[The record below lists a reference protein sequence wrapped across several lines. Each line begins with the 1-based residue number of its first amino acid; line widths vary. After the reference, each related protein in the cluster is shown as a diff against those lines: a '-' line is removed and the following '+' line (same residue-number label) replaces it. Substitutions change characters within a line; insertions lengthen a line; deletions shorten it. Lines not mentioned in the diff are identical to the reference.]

1 MPNEV
6 SIYEPRTMGRIVE
19 KLPPVR
25 TFFRDTFFRREETFN
40 TESVDVDFVKGT
52 RKVAPFVHRI
62 IGGKTVPNTGY
73 ETKTYKPPLV
83 APDKIT
89 TVDDLLKRRP
99 GESLV
104 SGRSPAERAVLKM
117 SDDFRELRDM
127 ISRREE
133 LMCVQSIF
141 TGKIPIIGE
150 GLNEVIDFGFTNTEV
165 ISAATKKWSN
175 AGSDPIGDLKRWHK
189 QVQKTGFTNC
199 NACVMAD
206 DVATVFVG
214 HEKVQK
220 VLDVRNYNL
229 AVIQPRQLPNGVTYV
244 GTIHELG
251 MDIYTYNEWYLD
263 DWTDPE
269 TPEEKPLVPNGMLA
283 MLSTN
288 ANYSMYYGAITLID
302 EGTKEFKTVEGKY
315 VPDTWVKR
323 KPARRFLQLQSAP
336 LSVPR
341 FGAVAYLDFLRNR
354 QDILFIKEHFK
365 GALRFIESKHALMPS
380 GEDRD

>member
-52 RKVAPFVHRI
+52 RKVAPYVHRI

-150 GLNEVIDFGFTNTEV
+150 GLNEVIDFGFTNTEI
-165 ISAATKKWSN
+165 ISTATKKWSN

-206 DVATVFVG
+206 DVATAFVG

-269 TPEEKPLVPNGMLA
+269 TPKEKPLVPDGMLA

-336 LSVPR
+336 LSVPHDVDSW
-341 FGAVAYLDFLRNR
+341 FTAKVL
-354 QDILFIKEHFK
+354 
-365 GALRFIESKHALMPS
+365 
-380 GEDRD
+380 

>member
-73 ETKTYKPPLV
+73 ETKTYKPPVV

-189 QVQKTGFTNC
+189 QVQKTGSTNC

-336 LSVPR
+336 LSVPHDVDSW
-341 FGAVAYLDFLRNR
+341 FTAKVL
-354 QDILFIKEHFK
+354 
-365 GALRFIESKHALMPS
+365 
-380 GEDRD
+380 

>member
-206 DVATVFVG
+206 DVATAFVR

-251 MDIYTYNEWYLD
+251 LDIYTYNEWYLD
-263 DWTDPE
+263 DWTNPA
-269 TPEEKPLVPNGMLA
+269 TPEEKPLVPDGMLA
-283 MLSTN
+283 LLSTN
-288 ANYSMYYGAITLID
+288 ANYSMYYGAITLIN
-302 EGTKEFKTVEGKY
+302 EETKEFTTVEGKY

-336 LSVPR
+336 LSVPHDVDSW
-341 FGAVAYLDFLRNR
+341 FTAKVL
-354 QDILFIKEHFK
+354 
-365 GALRFIESKHALMPS
+365 
-380 GEDRD
+380 

>member
-40 TESVDVDFVKGT
+40 TESVDVDVVKGT

-141 TGKIPIIGE
+141 TGQIPIIGE

-206 DVATVFVG
+206 DVATAFVG

-251 MDIYTYNEWYLD
+251 MDVYTYNEWYLD

-269 TPEEKPLVPNGMLA
+269 TPEEKPLVPDGMLA

-336 LSVPR
+336 LSVPHDVDSW
-341 FGAVAYLDFLRNR
+341 FTAKVL
-354 QDILFIKEHFK
+354 
-365 GALRFIESKHALMPS
+365 
-380 GEDRD
+380 

>member
-150 GLNEVIDFGFTNTEV
+150 GLNEVIDFGFTNTEI
-165 ISAATKKWSN
+165 ISTATKKWSN

-206 DVATVFVG
+206 DVATAFVG

-251 MDIYTYNEWYLD
+251 MDVYTYNEWYLD
-263 DWTDPE
+263 DWTNPE
-269 TPEEKPLVPNGMLA
+269 TPEEKPLVPDGMLA

-336 LSVPR
+336 LSVPHDVDSW
-341 FGAVAYLDFLRNR
+341 FTAKVL
-354 QDILFIKEHFK
+354 
-365 GALRFIESKHALMPS
+365 
-380 GEDRD
+380 

>member
-52 RKVAPFVHRI
+52 RKVAPYVHRI

-141 TGKIPIIGE
+141 TGQIPIIGE

-206 DVATVFVG
+206 DVATAFVG

-336 LSVPR
+336 LSVPHDVDSW
-341 FGAVAYLDFLRNR
+341 FTAKVL
-354 QDILFIKEHFK
+354 
-365 GALRFIESKHALMPS
+365 
-380 GEDRD
+380 

>member
-175 AGSDPIGDLKRWHK
+175 AGSNPIGDLKRWHK

-336 LSVPR
+336 LSVPHDVDSW
-341 FGAVAYLDFLRNR
+341 FTAKVL
-354 QDILFIKEHFK
+354 
-365 GALRFIESKHALMPS
+365 
-380 GEDRD
+380 

>member
-73 ETKTYKPPLV
+73 ETKTYRPPLV

-141 TGKIPIIGE
+141 TGQIPIIGE

-206 DVATVFVG
+206 DVATAFVG

-251 MDIYTYNEWYLD
+251 MDVYTYNEWYLD

-269 TPEEKPLVPNGMLA
+269 TPEEKPLVPDGMLA

-336 LSVPR
+336 LSVPHDVDSW
-341 FGAVAYLDFLRNR
+341 FTAKVL
-354 QDILFIKEHFK
+354 
-365 GALRFIESKHALMPS
+365 
-380 GEDRD
+380 

>member
-141 TGKIPIIGE
+141 TGQIPIIGE

-175 AGSDPIGDLKRWHK
+175 ASSDPIGDLKRWHK

-206 DVATVFVG
+206 DVATAFVG

-251 MDIYTYNEWYLD
+251 MDVYTYNEWYLD
-263 DWTDPE
+263 DWTNPE
-269 TPEEKPLVPNGMLA
+269 TPEEKPLVPDGMLA

-336 LSVPR
+336 LSVPHDVDSW
-341 FGAVAYLDFLRNR
+341 FTAKVL
-354 QDILFIKEHFK
+354 
-365 GALRFIESKHALMPS
+365 
-380 GEDRD
+380 

>member
-165 ISAATKKWSN
+165 ISTATKKWSN

-206 DVATVFVG
+206 DVTTAFVG

-251 MDIYTYNEWYLD
+251 MDVYTYNEWYLD

-269 TPEEKPLVPNGMLA
+269 TPEEKPLVPDGMLA

-336 LSVPR
+336 LSVPHDVDSW
-341 FGAVAYLDFLRNR
+341 FTAKVL
-354 QDILFIKEHFK
+354 
-365 GALRFIESKHALMPS
+365 
-380 GEDRD
+380 

>member
-52 RKVAPFVHRI
+52 RKVAPYVHRI

-150 GLNEVIDFGFTNTEV
+150 GLNEVIDFGFTNTEI
-165 ISAATKKWSN
+165 ISTATKKWSN

-206 DVATVFVG
+206 DVATAFVG

-220 VLDVRNYNL
+220 ALDVRNYNL

-244 GTIHELG
+244 GTIHEIG
-251 MDIYTYNEWYLD
+251 MDVYTYNEWYLD

-269 TPEEKPLVPNGMLA
+269 TPEEKPLVPDGMLA

-336 LSVPR
+336 LSVPHDVDSW
-341 FGAVAYLDFLRNR
+341 FTAKVL
-354 QDILFIKEHFK
+354 
-365 GALRFIESKHALMPS
+365 
-380 GEDRD
+380 

>member
-336 LSVPR
+336 LSVPHDVDSW
-341 FGAVAYLDFLRNR
+341 FTAKVL
-354 QDILFIKEHFK
+354 
-365 GALRFIESKHALMPS
+365 
-380 GEDRD
+380 

>member
-150 GLNEVIDFGFTNTEV
+150 GLNEVIDFEFTNTEV

-206 DVATVFVG
+206 DVATAFVG

-220 VLDVRNYNL
+220 E
-229 AVIQPRQLPNGVTYV
+229 Q
-244 GTIHELG
+244 
-251 MDIYTYNEWYLD
+251 
-263 DWTDPE
+263 
-269 TPEEKPLVPNGMLA
+269 
-283 MLSTN
+283 
-288 ANYSMYYGAITLID
+288 SM
-302 EGTKEFKTVEGKY
+302 
-315 VPDTWVKR
+315 
-323 KPARRFLQLQSAP
+323 
-336 LSVPR
+336 
-341 FGAVAYLDFLRNR
+341 N
-354 QDILFIKEHFK
+354 
-365 GALRFIESKHALMPS
+365 
-380 GEDRD
+380 

>member
-52 RKVAPFVHRI
+52 RKVAPYVHRI

-150 GLNEVIDFGFTNTEV
+150 GLNEVIDFGFTNTEI
-165 ISAATKKWSN
+165 ISTATKKWSN

-206 DVATVFVG
+206 DVATAFVG

-244 GTIHELG
+244 GTIHEIG
-251 MDIYTYNEWYLD
+251 MDVYTYNEWYLD

-269 TPEEKPLVPNGMLA
+269 TPEEKPLVPDGMLA

-336 LSVPR
+336 LSVPHDVDSW
-341 FGAVAYLDFLRNR
+341 FTAKVL
-354 QDILFIKEHFK
+354 
-365 GALRFIESKHALMPS
+365 
-380 GEDRD
+380 

>member
-52 RKVAPFVHRI
+52 RKVAPYVHRI

-175 AGSDPIGDLKRWHK
+175 AGSDPIRDLKRWHK

-206 DVATVFVG
+206 DVATAFVG

-251 MDIYTYNEWYLD
+251 MDVYTYNEWYLD

-269 TPEEKPLVPNGMLA
+269 TPEEKPLVPDGMLA

-336 LSVPR
+336 LSVPHDVDSW
-341 FGAVAYLDFLRNR
+341 FTAKVL
-354 QDILFIKEHFK
+354 
-365 GALRFIESKHALMPS
+365 
-380 GEDRD
+380 

>member
-104 SGRSPAERAVLKM
+104 SGRSHAERAVLKM

-206 DVATVFVG
+206 DVATAFVG

-251 MDIYTYNEWYLD
+251 MDVYTYNEWYLD
-263 DWTDPE
+263 DWTNPE
-269 TPEEKPLVPNGMLA
+269 TPEEKPLVPDGMLA

-336 LSVPR
+336 LSVPHDVDSW
-341 FGAVAYLDFLRNR
+341 FTAKVL
-354 QDILFIKEHFK
+354 
-365 GALRFIESKHALMPS
+365 
-380 GEDRD
+380 

>member
-141 TGKIPIIGE
+141 TGQIPIIGE

-336 LSVPR
+336 LSVPHDVDSW
-341 FGAVAYLDFLRNR
+341 FTAKVL
-354 QDILFIKEHFK
+354 
-365 GALRFIESKHALMPS
+365 
-380 GEDRD
+380 